1 MVANIRGGCEFGE
14 KWHRAGMREKKINVI
29 KDFIYVI
36 KHYKRKYRSKVVAMG
51 ISNGGL
57 LVGSVITKKPE
68 VLDGAIIG
76 YPVLDMLR
84 FHKLYIGKAWVPEYG
99 NPDDPKDRRFL
110 LKYSPYHNIS
120 SNVRYPP
127 ILVFTGLHDYRVHSA
142 YAFKFV
148 ARLRDVGAKVYLR
161 TEN

>member
-1 MVANIRGGCEFGE
+1 
-14 KWHRAGMREKKINVI
+14 
-29 KDFIYVI
+29 
-36 KHYKRKYRSKVVAMG
+36 MG

-57 LVGSVITKKPE
+57 LVGLVITKELE

-76 YPVLDMLR
+76 CPVLDMLR

-120 SNVRYPP
+120 INVRYSP
-127 ILVFTGLHDYRVHSA
+127 ILVLTGLHDYHVRLAH
-142 YAFKFV
+142 AFKFV
-148 ARLRDVGAKVYLR
+148 ARLRDVGAKVCLR
-161 TEN
+161 MEKLSGHAGASINVKIREYSDILAFAYKVLEVNVKTR